1 MAITI
6 NHTTFVISVPQ
17 SDLTF
22 VSGTLYKM
30 DTDAFRL
37 AVKTIEASEEGMVL
51 SDTNVHNTE
60 VVVAGI
66 PYARSIEFVA
76 PYSIEFEDLQ
86 YTCILEGSNNNIWDV
101 GGGVLVQNQA
111 QIIPTNSGG
120 LVNPS
125 GSSPTAIANA
135 VWSKDISG
143 YTADGEAGYEL
154 QIARLQAAL
163 AAALSA

>member
-6 NHTTFVISVPQ
+6 DHTTFVISVLQ

-22 VSGTLYKM
+22 VSGTLYTM
-30 DTDAFRL
+30 DTEAFRL
-37 AVKTIEASEEGMVL
+37 ALKTIEASEEGIVL
-51 SDTNVHNTE
+51 KDTNIHNTE
-60 VVVAGI
+60 VIVAGI
-66 PYARSIEFVA
+66 PYARSISFVS

-101 GGGVLVQNQA
+101 AGGILVQNQA

-120 LVNPS
+120 LVNPA
-125 GSSPTAIANA
+125 GSNPTAIANA
-135 VWSKDISG
+135 VWNKDISG
-143 YTADGEAGYEL
+143 YTVEGEAGYEL

-163 AAALSA
+163 AAAVSA